1 MIVSVPKLSI
11 VMFSRKFE
19 CRQILDR
26 CSAFI
31 CQLCLPKGT
40 LHYHNNSKANTSFSY
55 VIGLKH
61 VFMLKGLFHRI
72 PYIKKKLSLNF
83 FMLNIHF
90 RRCVNGCK
98 RRKKKKIID
107 RRNAI
112 YLCWSILKFSL
123 YVVNFILF

>member
-1 MIVSVPKLSI
+1 MIVSVPKLQI
-11 VMFSRKFE
+11 VLFSRKFE
-19 CRQILDR
+19 CRQMLGR

-31 CQLCLPKGT
+31 CQLCLLKGT
-40 LHYHNNSKANTSFSY
+40 LNYHKISKANTSFSY

-61 VFMLKGLFHRI
+61 VFMLKGLFH
-72 PYIKKKLSLNF
+72 PLHKKKKLSLNF
-83 FMLNIHF
+83 FISNIHF

-98 RRKKKKIID
+98 RRKNSKIID